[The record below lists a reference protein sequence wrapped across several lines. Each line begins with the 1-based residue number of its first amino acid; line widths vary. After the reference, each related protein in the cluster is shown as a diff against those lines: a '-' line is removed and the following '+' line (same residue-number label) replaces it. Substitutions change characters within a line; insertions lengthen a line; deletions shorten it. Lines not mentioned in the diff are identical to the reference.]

1 MDNNNKS
8 VKELGSELMESAGNI
23 SHAVKCMDEL
33 PGDSESDY
41 KLISEP
47 ISWDEYF
54 MELAETAA
62 KRSKDPKSKVGA
74 CIMNP
79 KDHRVVSLGYNGF
92 PYGCSDKE
100 FPWTKEGDDNKYL
113 YVVHAELNAILSA
126 RRDLTGCMLFVT
138 YSPCNECMK
147 AIIQSGIKTIVYK
160 NEYKPGDII
169 NLAST
174 KMAKA
179 AGVNLI
185 KYSDWIETNKRVDEE
200 LDNPRKLF
208 MSK

>member
-23 SHAVKCMDEL
+23 SNAVKCMDEL

-160 NEYKPGDII
+160 NEYKPGDTI
-169 NLAST
+169 NLA
-174 KMAKA
+174 
-179 AGVNLI
+179 
-185 KYSDWIETNKRVDEE
+185 
-200 LDNPRKLF
+200 
-208 MSK
+208 